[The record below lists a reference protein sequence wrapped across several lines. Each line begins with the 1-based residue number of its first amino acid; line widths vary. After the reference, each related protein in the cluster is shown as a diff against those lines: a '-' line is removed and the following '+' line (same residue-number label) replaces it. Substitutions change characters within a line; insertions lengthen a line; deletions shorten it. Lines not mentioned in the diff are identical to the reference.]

1 MSQKGRDMEKF
12 ISIKEN
18 VQTEIVVK
26 KSKFICN
33 LIKIESQEEAEDYI
47 RKIKKKYYDARHNCV
62 AYRVIE
68 NEQVVEKSSDDG
80 EPSGTAGGPML
91 NILQKNNLGNILVV
105 VTRYFGGILLGTGG
119 LTRAYS
125 NTALASIENG
135 KIIEVENGLQASLEI
150 EYSENEKFKY
160 YCEKNNIKIVE
171 TKYSE
176 NIIQKIEL
184 NEEEYNKLI
193 SKNMEINRQLPF
205 KIKEIGILCRKFIE
219 KAQ

>member
-1 MSQKGRDMEKF
+1 MEKF

-119 LTRAYS
+119 LVRAYS
-125 NTALASIENG
+125 DATLDAIDQGAVSLRVSQNVFGVVFALAFCVIFYWFMPKKKDRKS
-135 KIIEVENGLQASLEI
+135 
-150 EYSENEKFKY
+150 
-160 YCEKNNIKIVE
+160 
-171 TKYSE
+171 TR
-176 NIIQKIEL
+176 L
-184 NEEEYNKLI
+184 N
-193 SKNMEINRQLPF
+193 SSHRT
-205 KIKEIGILCRKFIE
+205 
-219 KAQ
+219 

>member
-1 MSQKGRDMEKF
+1 MGNF

-33 LIKIESQEEAEDYI
+33 LIKVESQEEAEEHI
-47 RKIKKKYYDARHNCV
+47 KKIKKKYYDARHNCV

-68 NEQVVEKSSDDG
+68 DEQVVEKSSDDG

-119 LTRAYS
+119 LVRAYS
-125 NTALASIENG
+125 DATLDAIDTAEKVEICVGIE
-135 KIIEVENGLQASLEI
+135 AEI
-150 EYSENEKFKY
+150 ELDYNNLESFKY
-160 YCEKNNIKIVE
+160 YCKKNNISIKDYD
-171 TKYSE
+171 YSE
-176 NIIQKIEL
+176 KIICKIQL
-184 NEEEYNKLI
+184 EEGNKERLEDDFKTKKVNLINLKFLSKKLI
-193 SKNMEINRQLPF
+193 NKSIIN
-205 KIKEIGILCRKFIE
+205 
-219 KAQ
+219 